1 MGTSTLL
8 PFLQHQDPQRS
19 EQAIVV
25 FDEMPKATSRVQVHP
40 VRVMSGGRPE
50 VVYGL
55 IEGLTAALRPHVG
68 GRTTTKPYSQ
78 QLMDAFVSFVGDEG
92 ALHGISVAV
101 QKDPDTMAF
110 LTKLWSP
117 VGFGVFGFNTRGMC
131 DVRSVSRYGSYLTG
145 SRQPIHDEFVH
156 ILRTPALTE
165 AFLSMRIRAFDWV
178 VKTALAPAYV
188 SAQKARIEEVRER
201 VSRIDGEGTE
211 FSYSYPL
218 GMARSRSQ
226 NPGPVASW

>member
-1 MGTSTLL
+1 M
-8 PFLQHQDPQRS
+8 
-19 EQAIVV
+19 
-25 FDEMPKATSRVQVHP
+25 
-40 VRVMSGGRPE
+40 
-50 VVYGL
+50 
-55 IEGLTAALRPHVG
+55 
-68 GRTTTKPYSQ
+68 
-78 QLMDAFVSFVGDEG
+78 
-92 ALHGISVAV
+92 
-101 QKDPDTMAF
+101 
-110 LTKLWSP
+110 
-117 VGFGVFGFNTRGMC
+117 GFGVFGFNTRGMC

-178 VKTALAPAYV
+178 VKTALDPAYV